1 LKAGALEDLMALP
14 RGQPSN
20 FDRRNAGADFLAK
33 HAKSIQ
39 EDHNKST
46 ATPDT
51 KARAAANRTPD
62 FSAA

>member
-39 EDHNKST
+39 EDHSKST
-46 ATPDT
+46 TPDL
-51 KARAAANRTPD
+51 KARAASNRTPD